1 MRIGGLQKTTLL
13 DFPGKVSAIVFTQG
27 CNFTCPYC
35 HNSELAAGR
44 QEGLSQAGVMAFL
57 EKRRNVLKGVVI
69 SGGEP
74 TLHEGLS
81 GFCASLKDL
90 GYAVKLDTNGSR
102 PEVLREL
109 LMAGLLDYVAM
120 DVKAD
125 PEDYPAAICSKA
137 TGGNV
142 RRSMALLEE
151 SGVRHEFRIPCVAPF
166 IDTYSFAAILGH
178 IRKATLFLQ
187 AVRAERV
194 LQADFFARQ
203 GRALDK
209 NEMEILSRTAAQKN
223 VDCRLR

>member
-13 DFPGKVSAIVFTQG
+13 DFPGKVGAVVFTQG

-35 HNSELAAGR
+35 HNSELAGGGR
-44 QEGLSQAGVMAFL
+44 EGLSLAEVMTFL

-81 GFCASLKDL
+81 GFCAALKEL

-102 PEVLREL
+102 PEVLRDL
-109 LMAGLLDYVAM
+109 LMADLLDYVAM

-125 PEDYPAAICSKA
+125 PEDYPEAICPDAS
-137 TGGNV
+137 GGNV

-151 SGVRHEFRIPCVAPF
+151 SGIRHEFRIPCVAPF
-166 IDTYSFAAILGH
+166 IDMDSFAAILGH

-187 AVRAERV
+187 AVRLERV
-194 LQADFFARQ
+194 LRADFFAHQ
-203 GRALDK
+203 GRILDK
-209 NEMEILSRTAAQKN
+209 SEMETLSRTAVRKN